1 MAISN
6 SELGAKELL
15 ARLTGDN
22 GTLALDFLNE
32 IDNRVPTKAEAQILK
47 EAYGI
52 VRNPVLSF
60 QLKKSLRLAAFRLK
74 GTKFKVSLEGMEKLL
89 QDQTR
94 LEDLALAVT
103 TVEQVEAFLA
113 ADLIRQAGWQNFPA
127 EILPCFCAF
136 FKKHGSIQD
145 SPALQELTR
154 HPDSTVITAAL
165 SALEK
170 IDPENLQ
177 GIIIPLLNSPLTVI
191 KAQAIQA
198 FYRWNRH
205 QALQHLLK
213 LLFSQ
218 NEADVILALHH
229 ATYFPYPELESHLI
243 RLMTE
248 VDSPPVL
255 MRISQIF
262 KNNANLDLPFR
273 IFWVNRSLEGQHQSL
288 VKGILLGVVRALAD
302 KKLIEV
308 SAQDYLNQ
316 LKEKVRAAE
325 LELIKKS
332 CKIEDE
338 KEIEEVDTLLPSL
351 EEKPVTTAEP
361 EAIQPSST
369 ATAAPRPEIKVP
381 TPFVPDFDKYP
392 QLKDQEK
399 VQFFTKFN
407 ASLFAQHRSSLEK
420 MLESLSG
427 KELAALINLFGKYA
441 GNEAAPLIKK
451 HLKSDNIDIVCAAIK
466 AAVKIDPETLC
477 LYLPQFMQDKNGKIR
492 MTATRTFVSIDRER
506 IKGLFSGLLGS
517 SNVKNRTLGISTSML
532 VDFNIVREPLLKCL
546 AKETSVELLEKLGI
560 VLAANP
566 DRELLYESYKA
577 YRKCR
582 ASVKAEFKQV
592 VDMVADKLSIVL
604 NRLNTPEELLEQAEK
619 DFAMEEQEEKIKV
632 EQQEKEAAEAAE
644 AGVTLEQLNEE
655 DKTIQGI
662 LTSKNTDGKVT
673 RAKATIVIWI
683 MVAIAWGGAIA
694 MIVLKLLTGE

>member
-15 ARLTGDN
+15 GQLTGEN
-22 GTLALDFLNE
+22 TTLALDFLQ
-32 IDNRVPTKAEAQILK
+32 DLDQRTPTRAEAQILK

-60 QLKKSLRLAAFRLK
+60 QLKKSLRLAAFKLK
-74 GTKFKVSLEGMEKLL
+74 GTKFQVSLESMEKLL
-89 QDQTR
+89 QDSSR
-94 LEDLALAVT
+94 HEDLALAIT
-103 TVEQVEAFLA
+103 TVQPVEAFLA
-113 ADLIRQAGWQNFPA
+113 ADLIRQAEWQNFPA
-127 EILPCFCAF
+127 EILPCFCSF
-136 FKKHGSIQD
+136 FKRHGSIQD

-154 HPDSTVITAAL
+154 HPDPTVITASL

-177 GIIIPLLNSPLTVI
+177 GIIVPLLNSPQTMV

-198 FYRWNRH
+198 FYRWNRT

-213 LLFSQ
+213 MLFSKI
-218 NEADVILALHH
+218 ESDVVLALHH

-248 VDSPPVL
+248 VNSPPIL

-262 KNNANLDLPFR
+262 KTNANLDLPFR

-302 KKLIEV
+302 KKIIDV

-316 LKEKVRAAE
+316 LKEKVRLAE
-325 LELIKKS
+325 LELIRKS

-338 KEIEEVDTLLPSL
+338 KDLDEAETFLPSIEEAPVAQEPAPPA
-351 EEKPVTTAEP
+351 KPAQPAEP
-361 EAIQPSST
+361 AKPPVINAP
-369 ATAAPRPEIKVP
+369 AA
-381 TPFVPDFDKYP
+381 FVPDFAQYSELSEK
-392 QLKDQEK
+392 EK
-399 VQFFTKFN
+399 VQFFTRFN
-407 ASLFAQHRSSLEK
+407 AKLFGENRKKLEE
-420 MLESLSG
+420 MINSGEG
-427 KELAALINLFGKYA
+427 KELAALITLFGKFA
-441 GNEAAPLIKK
+441 GYEAAPLIKK
-451 HLKSDNIDIVCAAIK
+451 HLKSDNIDVICASIK

-492 MTATRTFVSIDRER
+492 MTATRTFVSIDRES
-506 IKGLFSGLLGS
+506 IKGLLTGLLAS
-517 SNVKNRTLGISTSML
+517 SSVKNRTLGISTSML
-532 VDFNIVREPLLKCL
+532 VDFNIVRGPLLKCL
-546 AKETSVELLEKLGI
+546 AKESSVELLEKLGM

-566 DRELLYESYKA
+566 DRELLYETYKA

-582 ASVKAEFKQV
+582 ASVKAEFKAV
-592 VDMVADKLSIVL
+592 VDLVADKLSIVL
-604 NRLNTPEELLEQAEK
+604 NKINSVEELIEQAEK
-619 DFAMEEQEEKIKV
+619 DYELECQEEKVKA
-632 EQQEKEAAEAAE
+632 EQAEVEAAEAAE
-644 AGVTLEQLNEE
+644 AGVTLEQLNQE
-655 DKTIQGI
+655 DTTIQGI
-662 LTSKNTDGKVT
+662 LTSKNPDKKVT

-683 MVAIAWGGAIA
+683 MVAIAWGSAIA
-694 MIVLKLLTGE
+694 MVILKLLTGE

>member
-1 MAISN
+1 LAISN

-15 ARLTGDN
+15 VRLTGDN

-32 IDNRVPTKAEAQILK
+32 IDNRVPTKTEAQILK
-47 EAYGI
+47 DAYGI

-74 GTKFKVSLEGMEKLL
+74 GTKFKVSLDGMEKLL
-89 QDQTR
+89 QDQSR
-94 LEDLALAVT
+94 LDDLALAVT

-113 ADLIRQAGWQNFPA
+113 ADMIRQAGWQNFPA

-177 GIIIPLLNSPLTVI
+177 GIIIPLLDSPLTVV

-213 LLFSQ
+213 LLFSK

-248 VDSPPVL
+248 IESPPVL

-302 KKLIEV
+302 KKMIEV

-316 LKEKVRAAE
+316 LKVKVRQAE

-332 CKIEDE
+332 CKIEDD
-338 KEIEEVDTLLPSL
+338 KEIEEADTLLPSI
-351 EEKPVTTAEP
+351 EEKPVAPAEAQTTQPAP
-361 EAIQPSST
+361 VEA
-369 ATAAPRPEIKVP
+369 ARAEIKVP
-381 TPFVPDFDKYP
+381 APFIPDFDKYP

-407 ASLFAQHRSSLEK
+407 AKLFEQHRSTLEK
-420 MLESLSG
+420 MLDSLSG
-427 KELAALINLFGKYA
+427 KELAALINLFGKFA

-466 AAVKIDPETLC
+466 AAVKIDPETLF

-492 MTATRTFVSIDRER
+492 MTATRTFVSIDRDR

-532 VDFNIVREPLLKCL
+532 VDFNIVRESLLKCL
-546 AKETSVELLEKLGI
+546 AKETSVELLEKLGM

-619 DFAMEEQEEKIKV
+619 DFIIEEQEEKVKI

-673 RAKATIVIWI
+673 RAKATIIIWT

-694 MIVLKLLTGE
+694 MIILKLLTGE